1 MFHQDETKS
10 KKGLAEL
17 YEVRTIPIFF
27 DFESILI
34 EIDIS
39 MQINLLLIL
48 FFQDDYAQKAGIA
61 PAPLSI
67 SDELKKEVS
76 NYWLLA
82 RKNGNIVK
90 LVLVYSLPQLL

>member
-1 MFHQDETKS
+1 
-10 KKGLAEL
+10 
-17 YEVRTIPIFF
+17 
-27 DFESILI
+27 
-34 EIDIS
+34 
-39 MQINLLLIL
+39 LIL

-82 RKNGNIVK
+82 RIGKLGRWLYIFVK
-90 LVLVYSLPQLL
+90 LVLVYSLPQLLSTI

>member
-1 MFHQDETKS
+1 
-10 KKGLAEL
+10 
-17 YEVRTIPIFF
+17 
-27 DFESILI
+27 
-34 EIDIS
+34 
-39 MQINLLLIL
+39 LIL

-82 RKNGNIVK
+82 SIQGKMALYICEISISVLFTAIVVNNLILHLCWFESK
-90 LVLVYSLPQLL
+90 CIL